1 MRSLVSTPSGPGPAD
16 IQEVDEPVPGAGEAL
31 LEVRAASINRGELNL
46 LPNRPGWRP
55 GQDVAGVVITA
66 AADGSGPR
74 VGSRVVA
81 AVDGGGWAE
90 RVPAPTNRLAVLPD
104 DVSFEAAATLPVAGL
119 TALRVLRAGGPL
131 LGLRLLVTGA
141 SGGVGRFAV
150 QLGRL
155 GGAEVT
161 AAAASPQRSAGLS
174 ELGAAHVV
182 HEGDELTD
190 AFEVVLE
197 AVGGASLERSLH
209 ALAPGGVVVLY
220 GGAGG
225 AGARVGLGDFSRG
238 HRGRIQS
245 FFIYET
251 GVETFG
257 RDLGFLATLLGSG
270 QLQAQIGL
278 EVSWRDLGAA
288 VAALRDR
295 KVNGKAVL
303 HID

>member
-1 MRSLVSTPSGPGPAD
+1 MRSLVSTPSGPGPAEV
-16 IQEVDEPVPGAGEAL
+16 QEVDEPVPGAGEAL
-31 LEVRAASINRGELNL
+31 VEVRAASINRGELRL

-55 GQDVAGVVITA
+55 GQDVAGVVIEA
-66 AADGSGPR
+66 AADGSGPP

-104 DVSFEAAATLPVAGL
+104 NVTFEAAATLPVAGL
-119 TALRVLRAGGPL
+119 TALRTLRAAGPL

-161 AAAASPQRSAGLS
+161 AAAASPERGAGLS

-182 HEGDELTD
+182 HDGDELTV

-209 ALAPGGVVVLY
+209 ALTPRGVVVLY
-220 GGAGG
+220 GSAAGV
-225 AGARVGLGDFSRG
+225 GARVGLGDFAQG
-238 HRGRIQS
+238 HGGRIQS

-257 RDLGFLATLLGSG
+257 RDLGFLAALVGGG
-270 QLQAQIGL
+270 QLQPQIGL
-278 EVSWRDLGAA
+278 EVSWRDLGGA

-303 HID
+303 RID